1 MAIAGKGSRQVSR
14 VVDAA
19 LIGTA
24 AFALGLAAAG
34 RPVLAA
40 LDNAQ
45 DARSEVAAAP
55 AAKRSPGGMAGC
67 ADRVYDRLFFGLGTP
82 EGSVSTAE
90 WRRFLT
96 EVVTPRFPG
105 GLTVVEAN
113 GQWRALGEREVTVE
127 RSRVVE
133 IAHDDTPEFD
143 RWLSEVVAVY
153 KHRYRQRSVMLTRAR
168 VEVCW

>member
-1 MAIAGKGSRQVSR
+1 MIR
-14 VVDAA
+14 VIDAA
-19 LIGTA
+19 LIGTT
-24 AFALGLAAAG
+24 AFALGLAFAG
-34 RPVLAA
+34 RPVSAA
-40 LDNAQ
+40 PDDTQ
-45 DARSEVAAAP
+45 DVRPKMVAAS

-67 ADRVYDRLFFGLGTP
+67 ADRIYDRLFFGLGTP
-82 EGSVSTAE
+82 EGSVSASE
-90 WRRFLT
+90 WRRFLA
-96 EVVTPRFPG
+96 EVVTPRFPE

>member
-1 MAIAGKGSRQVSR
+1 VRR
-14 VVDAA
+14 VIDAA

-40 LDNAQ
+40 LNGPQ
-45 DARSEVAAAP
+45 DVRGDVATVRAP
-55 AAKRSPGGMAGC
+55 AGMAGC

-82 EGSVSTAE
+82 DGSVSTSE
-90 WRRFLT
+90 WRRFLR

-143 RWLSEVVAVY
+143 RWLREVVAVY
-153 KHRYRQRSVMLTRAR
+153 KHRYRQRSVMLTRSR

>member
-1 MAIAGKGSRQVSR
+1 MAIAGEGSRQVRR
-14 VVDAA
+14 VIDAA
-19 LIGTA
+19 LVGTA
-24 AFALGLAAAG
+24 AFALGLALAG
-34 RPVLAA
+34 RPVFAF
-40 LDNAQ
+40 LDLQRASN
-45 DARSEVAAAP
+45 DTSAAAP
-55 AAKRSPGGMAGC
+55 AERTPGGMAGC

-82 EGSVSTAE
+82 EGSVSTSE
-90 WRRFLT
+90 WRRFLA

-113 GQWRALGEREVTVE
+113 GQWRALGERQVTVE

>member
-1 MAIAGKGSRQVSR
+1 VRR
-14 VVDAA
+14 VIEAA
-19 LIGTA
+19 LVGA
-24 AFALGLAAAG
+24 AACALGLAAAG

-40 LDNAQ
+40 LNDPPEQ
-45 DARSEVAAAP
+45 VRRETAAHS
-55 AAKRSPGGMAGC
+55 AAKRSPGGMDGC
-67 ADRVYDRLFFGLGTP
+67 ADRVYDRLFFGLATP
-82 EGSVSTAE
+82 DGNVSTSE
-90 WRRFLT
+90 WKRFLT

-168 VEVCW
+168 VQVCW